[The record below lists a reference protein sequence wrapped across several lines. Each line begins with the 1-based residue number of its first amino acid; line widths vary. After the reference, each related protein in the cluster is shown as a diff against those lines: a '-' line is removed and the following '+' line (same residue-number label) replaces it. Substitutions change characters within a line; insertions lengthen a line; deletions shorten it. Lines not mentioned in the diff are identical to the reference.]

1 MKFAL
6 KIAVRFLKEGKSQ
19 TIFILIGIAIGV
31 AVQIFLSALISG
43 LQADLINKTVGDAPH
58 IIIEAAEPSF
68 TSALSASTY
77 IVEAVPDTGV
87 VADKLTNWQNTL
99 DAIDGT
105 EGISSAS
112 PLINS
117 AAFANKGEKNLP
129 VIIKGINQERGN
141 SIYHISDRVTLGKVD
156 LQGNNILLGKDL
168 AEELRLVVGDSVR
181 LITSDGNEDR
191 FYITGIFDFQNVSTN
206 SSWIFMDINRAQKF
220 LDLQGYITSIE
231 VQVKDVF
238 AAESIA
244 QDMEGDYPDLS
255 FQTWQEA
262 NAQLLT
268 ALKSQSSSSS
278 VIQFFVLMA
287 VALGIS
293 SVLAV
298 SVMQKSKQIGILK
311 AMGTENATTTKIFL
325 LQGGL
330 LGLFGALLG
339 SGIGVLMVTLFV
351 KFTSTD
357 GIPQFPVEISGGSI
371 LFSVS
376 VATVVGLI
384 ASFIPALNSS
394 RLNPI
399 EVIRNG

>member
-1 MKFAL
+1 
-6 KIAVRFLKEGKSQ
+6 
-19 TIFILIGIAIGV
+19 
-31 AVQIFLSALISG
+31 
-43 LQADLINKTVGDAPH
+43 
-58 IIIEAAEPSF
+58 
-68 TSALSASTY
+68 
-77 IVEAVPDTGV
+77 
-87 VADKLTNWQNTL
+87 
-99 DAIDGT
+99 
-105 EGISSAS
+105 
-112 PLINS
+112 
-117 AAFANKGEKNLP
+117 
-129 VIIKGINQERGN
+129 
-141 SIYHISDRVTLGKVD
+141 
-156 LQGNNILLGKDL
+156 
-168 AEELRLVVGDSVR
+168 
-181 LITSDGNEDR
+181 
-191 FYITGIFDFQNVSTN
+191 
-206 SSWIFMDINRAQKF
+206 MDINRAQKF

>member
-1 MKFAL
+1 MKFAFR
-6 KIAVRFLKEGKSQ
+6 IAIRFLKEGKSQ
-19 TIFILIGIAIGV
+19 TIFILTGIAIGV

-43 LQADLINKTVGDAPH
+43 LQADLINKTVGDSPH
-58 IIIEAAEPSF
+58 IVIEAGERSF
-68 TSALSASTY
+68 TSALDSETY
-77 IVEAVPDTGV
+77 VVEVTPDTGV
-87 VADKLTNWQNTL
+87 TIDKLTNWQSTL
-99 DAIDGT
+99 EALDNDA
-105 EGISSAS
+105 GILSAS
-112 PLINS
+112 PLVNS

-129 VIIKGINQERGN
+129 IIIKGINQERGN
-141 SIYHISDRVTLGKVD
+141 SIYHISARMILGDVD
-156 LQGNNILLGKDL
+156 LQGNNIVIGKGL
-168 AEELRLVVGDSVR
+168 AEELRLSIGDSIR
-181 LITSDGNEDR
+181 LVSSDGNEDW
-191 FYITGIFDFQNVSTN
+191 FYITGIFDFQNLSTN

-220 LDLQGYITSIE
+220 LNLQGYITSIE

-244 QDMEGDYPDLS
+244 QKLEIDYPDLS

-262 NAQLLT
+262 NEQLLT
-268 ALKSQSSSSS
+268 ALKSQSSSST

-311 AMGTENATTTKIFL
+311 AMGTGNSSATKIFL
-325 LQGGL
+325 LQGGILGL
-330 LGLFGALLG
+330 LGAFLG
-339 SGIGVLMVTLFV
+339 SGLGILMVTLFV

-357 GIPQFPVEISGGSI
+357 GIPQFPVTISVGSI
-371 LFSVS
+371 LFSIS
-376 VATVVGLI
+376 VATTVGLV